1 MKTLEKICAALDKFF
16 MIFFYI
22 SGAIL
27 FVLLV
32 VAFFVVMA
40 RQLFD
45 YSPIWSD
52 EMQRFL
58 MVGMVF
64 FAIPYMTSAKTFLV
78 VDLTAIFFGKHE
90 KFHRVMLI
98 IGEIMVFGFM
108 VYLVFP
114 CIQLVQNTKTFSAAL
129 RMPMAAMYG
138 LMPMSFAFGA
148 LGMLK
153 NIVKTLFVEPHM
165 KKEEVQ

>member
-1 MKTLEKICAALDKFF
+1 LKTLEKICSALDKFF
-16 MIFFYI
+16 KIFFYI
-22 SGAIL
+22 SGVIL
-27 FVLLV
+27 GALLII
-32 VAFFVVMA
+32 AFFVVMA
-40 RQLFD
+40 RQIFD

-52 EMQRFL
+52 EIQRFL

-64 FAIPYMTSAKTFLV
+64 FAIPYMSSAKTFLV

-90 KFHRVMLI
+90 KFHRIMLI
-98 IGEIMVFGFM
+98 IGEIMLFGFM

-114 CIQLVQNTKTFSAAL
+114 CIQLVQNTRTFSAAL
-129 RMPMAAMYG
+129 RLPMACMYA

-153 NIVKTLFVEPHM
+153 NLVRTLIIEPHT